1 MGKKCIPGVI
11 CIENMTLFVM
21 IVGGII
27 IIYYFHL
34 YLKLNGYNYNY
45 DVHKSKIQVVNH
57 SNYSNS
63 SQFDPLSNPYAP
75 PLKTPANDFRLQTP
89 INIRTQSNQPN
100 YTQIGILTRKN
111 GDTDLILPL
120 MGTTLNTSR
129 NKWIY
134 YTISNT
140 GNVNTKLPLR
150 INGKSSMNEYG
161 CDEINNND
169 VIYVEGYKSNFQAT
183 IYENGLYS
191 YIPM

>member
-11 CIENMTLFVM
+11 CIETATLFVI

-27 IIYYFHL
+27 IIYYIHL
-34 YLKLNGYNYNY
+34 YLRINGTGNPNCKLVNNLNYPN
-45 DVHKSKIQVVNH
+45 I
-57 SNYSNS
+57 
-63 SQFDPLSNPYAP
+63 SQLDPLSNPYAP
-75 PLKTPANDFRLQTP
+75 PLKTNMNDFRIQMP
-89 INIRTQSNQPN
+89 INIRTQNNNPN
-100 YTQIGILTRKN
+100 YTQIGILTRKTGEN
-111 GDTDLILPL
+111 DLILPL

-150 INGKSSMNEYG
+150 INGRSSMNEYG

-169 VIYVEGYKSNFQAT
+169 VIYVEGYKSTFQAT

-191 YIPM
+191 YIPI

>member
-34 YLKLNGYNYNY
+34 YLKMNGY
-45 DVHKSKIQVVNH
+45 KPKIQVVNH

-75 PLKTPANDFRLQTP
+75 PLKNPANDLRLQMP
-89 INIRTQSNQPN
+89 INIRTQTNHSN

-111 GDTDLILPL
+111 GDNDLILPL

-183 IYENGLYS
+183 IYENGMYS
-191 YIPM
+191 YLPM

>member
-11 CIENMTLFVM
+11 CIENMTLFVIM
-21 IVGGII
+21 LGFVIT
-27 IIYYFHL
+27 IYYFHL
-34 YLKLNGYNYNY
+34 SIRLRGNRYGTTKPE
-45 DVHKSKIQVVNH
+45 IQVVNNT
-57 SNYSNS
+57 NYPSNS
-63 SQFDPLSNPYAP
+63 QLDPLSNPYAP
-75 PLKTPANDFRLQTP
+75 PLKISTNDFRTQMP
-89 INIRTQSNQPN
+89 INVRTQYTNPN
-100 YTQIGILTRKN
+100 YSQIGILTRKN
-111 GDTDLILPL
+111 GENDLILPL

-150 INGKSSMNEYG
+150 INGRSSMNEYG

-169 VIYVEGYKSNFQAT
+169 VIYVEGYKSDFQAT

>member
-11 CIENMTLFVM
+11 CIENMTLFVLILGFM
-21 IVGGII
+21 I
-27 IIYYFHL
+27 IIYYIHL
-34 YLKLNGYNYNY
+34 YMRLQGHSYNTNKPEI
-45 DVHKSKIQVVNH
+45 HVVNN
-57 SNYSNS
+57 SNYPSNS
-63 SQFDPLSNPYAP
+63 QIDPLGNPYAP
-75 PLKTPANDFRLQTP
+75 PLKTPINNVIMQMP
-89 INIRTQSNQPN
+89 INIRTQYNNPN

-111 GDTDLILPL
+111 GENDLILPL

-150 INGKSSMNEYG
+150 INGRSSMNEYG

-191 YIPM
+191 YIPI